1 MDTGKG
7 SIVFED
13 CRRAV
18 RLPPDTTARSRMPM
32 RARARVTQRHRVLL
46 AEHNRIS
53 CRLLA
58 RMLTR
63 LGLEV
68 VSATSVDEALRV
80 FRQRSGYF
88 SLVVLD
94 LKSPLEGGIDWLRTW
109 AAETG
114 SQAAPVIALG
124 TDPAPLA
131 RAACI
136 KAGAR
141 AYLTEALGDDRL
153 AAVVRSLVT
162 IPHAPPVPEE
172 PKAEPVASAASP
184 PVACEA
190 VGLLDEKTFRS
201 LLELSPDP
209 GFIEELMADFRRDG
223 SGYFARLQ
231 TALKR
236 RDAHE
241 WHEALHALKGSAMG
255 LGAKG
260 LSQLCARH
268 EDLSREALRGG
279 QGYSEYAYILE
290 MFNRTL
296 QAMQCMAQEG
306 GEMPD
311 MDSVTVGGFV

>member
-13 CRRAV
+13 RRRAI
-18 RLPPDTTARSRMPM
+18 RLPPGTTARSRMPM
-32 RARARVTQRHRVLL
+32 RARARTPQRHRVLL

-53 CRLLA
+53 CRLLG

-68 VSATSVDEALRV
+68 VSLASVDEALQV
-80 FRQRSGYF
+80 FRQRPGDF
-88 SLVVLD
+88 SLVVLN
-94 LKSPLEGGIDWLRTW
+94 LKSPLEGGIEWLRTW
-109 AAETG
+109 AAE
-114 SQAAPVIALG
+114 SDAQAVPVIALG
-124 TDPAPLA
+124 TDPTPLA
-131 RAACI
+131 REVCI
-136 KAGAR
+136 RAGAR

-153 AAVVRSLVT
+153 SAVVRSLLT
-162 IPHAPPVPEE
+162 IPRARPVQEAPKAVPEA
-172 PKAEPVASAASP
+172 PAASP
-184 PVACEA
+184 PAVPEA

-223 SGYFARLQ
+223 SGYFARMQ

-236 RDAHE
+236 RDALE

-255 LGAKG
+255 LGARG

-268 EDLSREALRGG
+268 EDLSREALRAG

-290 MFNRTL
+290 MFNRTV
-296 QAMQCMAQEG
+296 QAMQSMAQEG
-306 GEMPD
+306 GALPD
-311 MDSVTVGGFV
+311 LNSVTAGG